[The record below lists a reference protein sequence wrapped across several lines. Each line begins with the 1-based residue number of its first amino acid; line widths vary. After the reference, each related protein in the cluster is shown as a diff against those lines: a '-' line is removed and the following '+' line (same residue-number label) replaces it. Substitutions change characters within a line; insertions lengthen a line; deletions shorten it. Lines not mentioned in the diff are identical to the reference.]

1 MATASVNGQ
10 ESRGRDDISGRI
22 GEITCPIL
30 AVHGTADQAIAID
43 RAEAPA
49 AAAIDHSG
57 IVRVDGAAPAPDL
70 THPEVV
76 NPALSEFL
84 ASV

>member
-70 THPEVV
+70 THPDVV